1 MAISN
6 KDVRRVFIAG
16 LLLLLIVLS
25 FLIVK
30 SIMLSIIGGLILAY
44 VLLPIYRS
52 INKKISSRNL
62 SAGIMCLLVILIILV
77 PSWYVMPM
85 VTGQIFELFSSSQN
99 IDFSQVVIKIF
110 PTAQPAFQEKVTL
123 IVIKFIGNFTSGIIN
138 YLIGF
143 LQNLPAV
150 IFNLAV
156 ILFVFYFTLR
166 DHEEFGDFISGISP
180 FKKEKEIVLINKFKG
195 ITSAI
200 IFGYI
205 IVGVIQ
211 GLALG
216 LGFLIFGVP
225 NALILTFLGI
235 FASMLPLVGPWLI
248 YLPITVFMLLGGQM
262 GSAIGF
268 GLYCI
273 LFVSTIDNFLR
284 PYIVARKTGT
294 SPVIVMVGM
303 IGGIFIFNVLG
314 IILGPLILSYL
325 ILFLRAY
332 KDGTISDLF
341 ASTE

>member
-1 MAISN
+1 MPISN
-6 KDVRRVFIAG
+6 KDVRRVFISG

-30 SIMLSIIGGLILAY
+30 SIILSIIGGLILAY
-44 VLLPIYRS
+44 VMLPIYRR
-52 INKKISSRNL
+52 INRMVSSRNI
-62 SAGIMCLLVILIILV
+62 SAGIMCFLVILIILI
-77 PSWYVMPM
+77 PSWYVMPR
-85 VTGQIFELFSSSQN
+85 VTGQIFELFSLSQN
-99 IDFSQVVIKIF
+99 IDFSQVVGKIF
-110 PTAQPAFQEKVTL
+110 PTSPAEFQEKITL
-123 IVIKFIGNFTSGIIN
+123 IIIKFIGNFTSGIIN

-150 IFNLAV
+150 IFNIAV

-166 DHEEFGDFISGISP
+166 DHEEFGDFVSGISP
-180 FKKEKEIVLINKFKG
+180 FKKEKELVLINKFKG

-235 FASMLPLVGPWLI
+235 FASMLPLVGPWLV
-248 YLPITVFMLLGGQM
+248 YLPIIFFLLLGGQI
-262 GSAIGF
+262 GPAIGF

-273 LFVSTIDNFLR
+273 LFVSTIDNILR

-294 SPVIVMVGM
+294 SPVIVLVGM
-303 IGGIFIFNVLG
+303 IGGLFVFNVLG

-332 KDGTISDLF
+332 KDGAISDLF
-341 ASTE
+341 TSTE